1 MDHEIFFEIFDV
13 PQNIFL
19 CSIFLISLFNLTGVE
34 HKISKTRQGMLNKLY
49 SLSRYKRNNGKN
61 KNKMFDAFLKNYKFM
76 MIEWGGQILHF
87 LR

>member
-1 MDHEIFFEIFDV
+1 
-13 PQNIFL
+13 
-19 CSIFLISLFNLTGVE
+19 
-34 HKISKTRQGMLNKLY
+34 MLNK
-49 SLSRYKRNNGKN
+49 SHAIRRYKVRGGKN

>member
-1 MDHEIFFEIFDV
+1 
-13 PQNIFL
+13 
-19 CSIFLISLFNLTGVE
+19 
-34 HKISKTRQGMLNKLY
+34 MLNKLY